1 MAYILITA
9 LIIVTIV
16 MKFRLFMALGLIIIL
31 LLYYY
36 GVI

>member
-9 LIIVTIV
+9 LIIATIV

-31 LLYYY
+31 LLHYY